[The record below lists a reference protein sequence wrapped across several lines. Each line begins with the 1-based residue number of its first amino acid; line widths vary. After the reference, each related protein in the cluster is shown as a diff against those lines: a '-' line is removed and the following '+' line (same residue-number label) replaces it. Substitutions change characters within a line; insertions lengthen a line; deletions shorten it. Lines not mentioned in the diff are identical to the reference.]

1 MIGEALPVDS
11 YLSAFRSA
19 LTKLKNNDWKKAAS
33 AILTTDTKPKIV
45 SKEVK
50 VGKKSYS
57 ITGFAKGSGMIRPDF
72 ATLLSFVFVDAKV
85 KPKFIKQNS

>member
-1 MIGEALPVDS
+1 MSYPFNGVIGEASVDS

-45 SKEVK
+45 SK
-50 VGKKSYS
+50 
-57 ITGFAKGSGMIRPDF
+57 R
-72 ATLLSFVFVDAKV
+72 LS
-85 KPKFIKQNS
+85 